1 MTPRSSTVA
10 VALAAGLVVGI
21 AALPAASQGVPAPGN
36 PGKTVATAPQGQ
48 GVPASPAPAALVAQA
63 SLEAAVPGI
72 QILREGDQIA
82 RIYGKPFSTGASPVE
97 SARAF
102 LLQHADVFGVT
113 ADELA
118 PIGPFEDG
126 AHLVQIMPDPDLGV
140 DKFTGVY
147 FTQTVGGIPVFRSH
161 LCVLVRNAAGFP
173 AVLASSTLWDAANLR
188 GLVANRDLSA
198 LPSPAVYTRHALNVF
213 GEQPEVFPAQYVIWA
228 GVDRVAAE
236 PRLAVAFEAEGG
248 GPWNPDTHQ
257 RYLFVVD
264 AQTGEV
270 LFQENQILHASGTV
284 LGNATV
290 GNVADACAAE
300 VPTGLP
306 YARIQA
312 TTGSGT
318 TTVYADAA
326 GNYTMPA
333 IGPATYTFVI
343 GGQFFSMSN
352 NGSAPLSE
360 TQALNDASSYSPLF
374 NAAND
379 SEANRAQ
386 VNAYIH
392 ANIVRDMVLA
402 ASPSYPSVSTQ
413 TNFPIT
419 VNIANTCNAYYSNS
433 TINFYASGGGCN
445 NTAFST
451 VVHHEF
457 GHNVVAKGGSG
468 QGAYGEGFGD
478 VCAVLVTDSPFLGV
492 GFQACNTA
500 LRNANNTCQYQASG
514 CSSCGS
520 AIHTCGQV
528 MSGCVWNLRQEM
540 IVDYPSDYLSRVAA
554 LAINSILLH
563 GAVTT
568 ITPAITVDFLTLD
581 DDNGDISDGTP
592 NYFRIAAAFNAHSM
606 TAPALAPVKFRYP
619 NGRPPLAS
627 PAGSTTVEFEV
638 EPLGGTPVAGSARA
652 YVRGPGAGAFSEVPL
667 TVLGANSYRLT
678 IPAGSCGGETR
689 YYLTAQAVGGTTV
702 SSPSTAPA
710 ASWSSI
716 LASSLNSLVFDD
728 FETNSGWTVGAA
740 GDNATSGVWVRADP
754 VGTIAQPEDDHTPA
768 PGVACWVTG
777 NAAPGAAD
785 GTNDVDN
792 GVTTLVSPTYNLAGY
807 DAVYVSYWRWYSN
820 NLGAAPNEDVFPI
833 EVSNNN
839 GATWTTLEIVSEN
852 ANAWVYKRFLVNSV
866 LPLTSQMKFRFR
878 AQDLGSGSLVEAA
891 LDDFALEIV
900 SCASPIPGD
909 IDGDG
914 DVDGADLGALL
925 AGWGTAGPTDVNGDG
940 TTDGAD
946 LGILLANWG

>member
-1 MTPRSSTVA
+1 M
-10 VALAAGLVVGI
+10 
-21 AALPAASQGVPAPGN
+21 
-36 PGKTVATAPQGQ
+36 
-48 GVPASPAPAALVAQA
+48 
-63 SLEAAVPGI
+63 
-72 QILREGDQIA
+72 
-82 RIYGKPFSTGASPVE
+82 E
-97 SARAF
+97 SASAF
-102 LLQHADVFGVT
+102 LLQHAGVFGV
-113 ADELA
+113 AAEELA

-147 FTQTVGGIPVFRSH
+147 FTQTVGGVPVFRGN

-173 AVLASSTLWDAANLR
+173 AVLASSTLWDAASLRSVVAGRNLT
-188 GLVANRDLSA
+188 A
-198 LPSPAVYTRHALNVF
+198 LPSSAVYTRHALNVF
-213 GEQPEVFPAQYVIWA
+213 GQQPEVFPAQYVVWA

-248 GPWNPDTHQ
+248 GPWNPDAHQ
-257 RYLFVVD
+257 RFLFVVD
-264 AQTGEV
+264 ADTGEV
-270 LFQENQILHASGTV
+270 LYQENQILHANGTV
-284 LGNATV
+284 TGNATT
-290 GNVADACAAE
+290 GNSADACAAE

-312 TTGSGT
+312 TTGGGT

-326 GNYTMPA
+326 GNYTMPP

-343 GGQFFSMSN
+343 GGQYFSMSN
-352 NGSAPLSE
+352 NGAAPLSE
-360 TQALNDASSYSPLF
+360 TIGLNDGSTYSPLF
-374 NAAND
+374 NSAND

-402 ASPSYPSVSTQ
+402 ASPSFPSVSTQ

-433 TINFYASGGGCN
+433 TINFYAAGGGCN

-457 GHNVVAKGGSG
+457 GHNVVAKGGSA
-468 QGAYGEGFGD
+468 QGAYGEGYGD
-478 VCAVLVTDSPFLGV
+478 VCAVLVTDNPYLGV
-492 GFQACNTA
+492 GFQGCGTA
-500 LRNANNTCQYQASG
+500 LRNANNTCQYQATG

-520 AIHTCGQV
+520 AIHTCGQL
-528 MSGCVWNLRQEM
+528 MSGCVWSLRNEM
-540 IVDYPSDYLSRVAA
+540 MVDYPSDYLARIGA
-554 LAINSILLH
+554 LAINAILLH
-563 GAVTT
+563 GPVST

-581 DDNGDISDGTP
+581 DDNGDIFDGTP
-592 NYFRIAAAFNAHSM
+592 NYYRIAAAFNAHSM
-606 TAPALAPVKFRYP
+606 TAPALAPVKFNYP
-619 NGRPPLAS
+619 SGRPALAS
-627 PAGSTTVEFEV
+627 PSGTTSIAFDVL
-638 EPLGGTPVAGSARA
+638 PLSGTPVPGSARA
-652 YVRGPGAGAFSEVPL
+652 FVKGPGAGAFSEIAL
-667 TVLGANSYRLT
+667 ASSGGNSYVMS
-678 IPAGSCGGETR
+678 IPAGTCGGETR
-689 YYLTAQAVGGTTV
+689 YYITAEAVGGQTV
-702 SSPSTAPA
+702 SSPNGAPGA
-710 ASWSSI
+710 AWSVV
-716 LASSLNSLVFDD
+716 LASSVNSLLTDE
-728 FETNSGWTVGAA
+728 FESNSGWTVGAA
-740 GDNATSGVWVRADP
+740 GDSATSGLWVRADP

-777 NAAPGAAD
+777 NAAAGAAD

-820 NLGAAPNEDVFPI
+820 NLGASPNADVFPI

-852 ANAWVYKRFLVNSV
+852 ANAWVYKEFLLNSV

-878 AQDLGSGSLVEAA
+878 AEDLGAGSLVEAA
-891 LDDFALEIV
+891 LDDFVLRTV
-900 SCASPIPGD
+900 TCASAIPGD

-914 DVDGADLGALL
+914 DVDGADLGTLL
-925 AGWGTAGPTDVNGDG
+925 AGWGTAGPSDLNGDG
-940 TTDGAD
+940 NTDGAD
-946 LGILLANWG
+946 LGILLSNWG